1 MVLPLYLAMT
11 AAEIQGRTALP
22 ERPAWMACHF
32 SPYAKGI
39 SNAPASLPQGS
50 MLILNDRIPPQ
61 GHDPGLVAAQLAEA
75 ASQVGAERLL
85 LDFQR
90 PGIGLLQEVAAA
102 VAEKAACP
110 VAVTPLYAGDLPC
123 PVFLLPK
130 LHKPLGEQLQ
140 AYPGREIWLE
150 AALECQQVTV
160 TEKGSQFTEIP
171 LQEGNFPHA
180 DERLHCS
187 YRTEVGADFVRFTL
201 QRDRAQLQKLLEQ
214 AQTLGVACAVGL
226 YQQLQEH
233 IACHSEERSDV
244 GIRSLT
250 AKDTDC
256 HASVFTGS
264 Q

>member
-11 AAEIQGRTALP
+11 AAEIQGSCASA
-22 ERPAWMACHF
+22 ERLAWMACHF

-39 SNAPASLPQGS
+39 SNAPAFLPQGS

-61 GHDPGLVAAQLAEA
+61 GHDPQLVARQLTEA
-75 ASQVGAERLL
+75 AEQAEAERLL

-90 PGIGLLQEVAAA
+90 PELPLLREVAAA
-102 VAEKAACP
+102 VVEKAACP
-110 VAVTPLYAGDLPC
+110 VAVTPLYADALPC
-123 PVFLLPK
+123 PVFLLPR

-171 LQEGNFPHA
+171 LQDGNFPHA
-180 DERLHCS
+180 DEKLHCS

-201 QRDRAQLQKLLEQ
+201 QRDQAQLQKLLEQ

-233 IACHSEERSDV
+233 IGCHSEERSDV

-250 AKDTDC
+250 AKNTDC
-256 HASVFTGS
+256 HASVLTGS

>member
-11 AAEIQGRTALP
+11 AAEIQGRTTLP

-39 SNAPASLPQGS
+39 SNAPASLPQGA

-61 GHDPGLVAAQLAEA
+61 GHDPQLVAQQLAEA
-75 ASQVGAERLL
+75 AAQVGAERLL

-90 PGIGLLQEVAAA
+90 PGIQLLQEVAAA

-110 VAVTPLYAGDLPC
+110 VAVTPLYAEGLPC

-130 LHKPLGEQLQ
+130 LHKPLAEQLQ
-140 AYPGREIWLE
+140 AWQGREVWLE

-160 TEKGSQFTEIP
+160 TEKGSRFVEIP
-171 LQEGNFPHA
+171 LQNEDFPHL
-180 DERLHCS
+180 DEKLHCI
-187 YRTEVGADFVRFTL
+187 YRTEVGTDFVRFTL
-201 QRDRAQLQKLLEQ
+201 QRNEAQLQALLEE
-214 AQTLGVACAVGL
+214 AQMLGVVCAVGL
-226 YQQLQEH
+226 FQQLQGYNHRHLENGLPH
-233 IACHSEERSDV
+233 
-244 GIRSLT
+244 
-250 AKDTDC
+250 
-256 HASVFTGS
+256 